1 MSGFRVQRKRCAT
14 CIYHTF
20 LPCQLQR
27 LEDQVRD
34 LHIGFRGHRVCHHSK
49 DACCRGFWDRH
60 KDAFQLGQIAQRLN
74 LVEYVEDDILT

>member
-20 LPCQLQR
+20 SPLELRR

-49 DACCRGFWDRH
+49 DACCRGFWDQH

-74 LVEYVEDDILT
+74 LVEYVEDDILA